1 MVSLWIASEDFKD
14 LPRRTGSDKVLRDNA
29 FNVAKNPK
37 YDEYQRGFASINFL
51 IKNLLVLP
59 LHMQINL
66 LLKVE
71 LQQINN

>member
-1 MVSLWIASEDFKD
+1 M
-14 LPRRTGSDKVLRDNA
+14 PRRTGPDKELRDNT